1 MTKLLYVVMSGK
13 EAEQK
18 FDMAITSAGRIAE
31 KKLAEKVKI
40 IFFGPSELLLA
51 QATGERAEKL
61 KKLIGDGI
69 VDSAC
74 VNIAQNMKIDVE
86 LKAQGILLEGYSAGM
101 MNLLNEG
108 YVPVT
113 F

>member
-1 MTKLLYVVMSGK
+1 M
-13 EAEQK
+13 
-18 FDMAITSAGRIAE
+18 
-31 KKLAEKVKI
+31 
-40 IFFGPSELLLA
+40 
-51 QATGERAEKL
+51 
-61 KKLIGDGI
+61 
-69 VDSAC
+69 DSAC

-86 LKAQGILLEGYSAGM
+86 LKAQGILLEAYSARM